1 MSAAACPCVLV
12 VDDDELVRD
21 SLEPSLR
28 RHGFAVRLAGSGEEA
43 VGVYREHGRDIA
55 AVLLDVRMPGMDGPA
70 TLLALRA
77 LNPHVRCCFVSGY
90 IEGYSRE
97 ELRALGADGFF
108 LKPVNPAEVAQAL
121 RQILG
126 PSPPQGR

>member
-1 MSAAACPCVLV
+1 MLDETRPGVLV
-12 VDDDELVRD
+12 VDDDDLVR
-21 SLEPSLR
+21 EPLGSSLR
-28 RHGFAVRLAGSGEEA
+28 RSGFAVWLAGSGEEA
-43 VGVYREHGRDIA
+43 VAVYREHTHEIGVA
-55 AVLLDVRMPGMDGPA
+55 LLDVRMPGMDGPA
-70 TLLALRA
+70 TLAALRS
-77 LNPHVRCCFVSGY
+77 LNPRVRCCFVSGY